1 MYKNSFFI
9 MAAIVISALSG
20 CVSAENINEK
30 KEVNNSFNYL
40 KFDGNS
46 LLSTHDI
53 KLAMRMP
60 SGYKL
65 IKPIS
70 YQAVFNEIQF
80 NVSVA
85 GFVKGNTLLFV
96 SAEKLTDN
104 GGHLDYSHFEP
115 TELNG
120 IKFYKRSRCAE
131 LTPDDIE
138 AAADLRYLKENG
150 YDFHPTIYL
159 THFFQNSADGNFE
172 YVVVFGEQVSSCSD
186 NIITDAFK
194 VHFNNKLKQ
203 TIDLTK
209 IDKTN

>member
-1 MYKNSFFI
+1 MIRLRQGFALMI
-9 MAAIVISALSG
+9 LVISGCALQ
-20 CVSAENINEK
+20 VDVEADAADVDE
-30 KEVNNSFNYL
+30 FDYL

-60 SGYKL
+60 SEYKL

-70 YQAVFNEIQF
+70 YQAVFNEIRF

-85 GFVKGNTLLFV
+85 GFVKGKTLLFV

-120 IKFYKRSRCAE
+120 IKFYKRSKCAE

-194 VHFNNKLKQ
+194 VRFNNKLTQ

-209 IDKTN
+209 IDKIN